1 MTSLSNVDAPNP
13 GDLAADLK
21 EASCHRRQ
29 YGAACPTPERTM
41 SPMRS
46 KNALEIETAD
56 REPSSSVQRNLE
68 SL

>member
-21 EASCHRRQ
+21 EASCHRRH

-41 SPMRS
+41 SLMRS
-46 KNALEIETAD
+46 KNALEIDAAD
-56 REPSSSVQRNLE
+56 REHSECTSKAR
-68 SL
+68 